1 MDCHEPM
8 EIQILDAFS
17 SRFCYSVLIP
27 LRIQKRVQSKSN
39 PINARTRTTQK
50 KHSSTQAAARTRK
63 PPPQKHSPHQRAQKR
78 HNDEV

>member
-1 MDCHEPM
+1 M

-39 PINARTRTTQK
+39 PINARTRATQK
-50 KHSSTQAAARTRK
+50 KRASPKAAVGTRK
-63 PPPQKHSPHQRAQKR
+63 PPQQKPSPHQRTQKR
-78 HNDEV
+78 YYVEV